1 MGKDDINFFM
11 LGAKYFQ
18 KDYFQLKNNNQYKQE
33 YYLGT
38 SLSRLRMTRNLKIY
52 TSCIASTD
60 YLYKVIKPPLYDVE
74 IFYYETNVNI
84 DELKKHYE
92 DEKVEFIKLAKN
104 PREEFSNKNHV
115 YNTIVFAVNEKGE
128 SIVFDNKMLGNE
140 KEGTTKEK
148 RKESKKVY
156 RAKYKENR
164 KKLENYNEY
173 KEYYS
178 IAMNLM
184 CS

>member
-1 MGKDDINFFM
+1 M
-11 LGAKYFQ
+11 
-18 KDYFQLKNNNQYKQE
+18 
-33 YYLGT
+33 
-38 SLSRLRMTRNLKIY
+38 
-52 TSCIASTD
+52 
-60 YLYKVIKPPLYDVE
+60 
-74 IFYYETNVNI
+74 VNI
-84 DELKKHYE
+84 EQLKKHYK
-92 DEKVEFIKLAKN
+92 DTNVRFSKLAKN

-115 YNTIVFAVNEKGE
+115 YNTIVFAVNDKAE